1 MRPLP
6 CSAFIL
12 LANPF
17 APIAEA
23 SLLTLK
29 RNQLEELIY
38 EKRGRKEDIVVIS
51 REERQSNAGTML
63 KGSYIDHTLL
73 KPEATQK
80 QIDQLCNEAVEH
92 QFATVCIQPCYVK
105 YVSEKYPIR
114 VCTVIGFPLGTPTT
128 QTKVFECQQAL
139 TDGAQ
144 DIDMVV
150 NVGKVKDG
158 DYAYVQN
165 EIEQLAKL
173 VHSSGDNRILKVI
186 IETCLLN
193 EKEKQ
198 KLCEVVGNA
207 GADFI
212 KTSTGF
218 STGGA
223 TLDDIKLLRQYSPSN
238 VQVKASGG
246 VRDAKFAREL
256 IQAGATR
263 LGTSSGVAL
272 MKDETSTSNY

>member
-1 MRPLP
+1 M
-6 CSAFIL
+6 
-12 LANPF
+12 
-17 APIAEA
+17 
-23 SLLTLK
+23 LT
-29 RNQLEELIY
+29 
-38 EKRGRKEDIVVIS
+38 G
-51 REERQSNAGTML
+51 A
-63 KGSYIDHTLL
+63 YIDHTLL
-73 KPEATQK
+73 KPDATQK

-92 QFATVCIQPCYVK
+92 KFATVCIQPCYVK

-114 VCTVIGFPLGTPTT
+114 VCTVIGFPLGTTTT
-128 QTKVFECQQAL
+128 QTKLFECQQAL
-139 TDGAQ
+139 ADGAQ
-144 DIDMVV
+144 DIDMVI
-150 NVGKVKDG
+150 NIGKVKEG
-158 DYAYVQN
+158 DYGYVEN

-173 VHSSGDNRILKVI
+173 VHSSGENKILKVI

-193 EKEKQ
+193 DNEKQ
-198 KLCEVVGNA
+198 KLCEIVGKA

-223 TLDDIKLLRQYSPSN
+223 TLDDIKLMRQYSPSN

-246 VRDAKFAREL
+246 VRDANFAKEL

-272 MKDETSTSNY
+272 MKDVPSTSNY

>member
-1 MRPLP
+1 M
-6 CSAFIL
+6 
-12 LANPF
+12 
-17 APIAEA
+17 
-23 SLLTLK
+23 LT
-29 RNQLEELIY
+29 
-38 EKRGRKEDIVVIS
+38 S
-51 REERQSNAGTML
+51 SF
-63 KGSYIDHTLL
+63 IDHTLL
-73 KPEATQK
+73 KPDATLK
-80 QIDQLCNEAVEH
+80 QIDQLCVEAQEH
-92 QFATVCIQPCYVK
+92 RFATVCIQPCHVK
-105 YVSEKYPIR
+105 YVAEKYPVR

-128 QTKVFECQQAL
+128 STKLFECQQAL

-144 DIDMVV
+144 EIDMVI
-150 NVGKVKDG
+150 NIGRVKDA
-158 DYAYVQN
+158 DFDYVQR

-173 VHSSGDNRILKVI
+173 VHSSGENKLLKVI

-193 EKEKQ
+193 EHEKQ
-198 KLCEVVGNA
+198 RLCEIVGNA

-223 TLDDIKLLRQYSPSN
+223 TLDDIKLLRQYSPKN

-246 VRDAKFAREL
+246 IRDGQFAKEL

-272 MKDETSTSNY
+272 MKDVPSTSAY